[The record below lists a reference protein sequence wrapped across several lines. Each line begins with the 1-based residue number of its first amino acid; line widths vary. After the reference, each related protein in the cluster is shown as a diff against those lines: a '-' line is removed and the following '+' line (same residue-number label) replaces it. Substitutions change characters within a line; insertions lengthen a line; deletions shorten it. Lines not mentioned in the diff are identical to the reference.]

1 VVKCLTRSCAP
12 AWRSISGTCD
22 LGEWASYSLQDML
35 LFSGRVYFRQFELAN
50 EFVWP
55 AQIVLIAA
63 GLFAAFAV
71 WRGEVR
77 LVRLAA
83 TLLAL
88 GVAVSAW
95 VYLHKYYS
103 EINWAAAYMVPV
115 FVVQAVLLLA
125 AAARP
130 LGIVQRQGVRRV
142 AAMLL
147 VGVVAGYP
155 LAALVAGRSSSAAEV
170 FGIAA
175 DPTMLAALVFVAVW
189 QSRWRWALAVVPVVW
204 CLFSILTLHTMGSEQ
219 YLLVSGVALAGFGIM
234 AMRRTFL
241 A

>member
-1 VVKCLTRSCAP
+1 VIWV
-12 AWRSISGTCD
+12 SGQATACRTCCC
-22 LGEWASYSLQDML
+22 SP
-35 LFSGRVYFRQFELAN
+35 GRVYFRQFELAN

-83 TLLAL
+83 TVLAM
-88 GVAVSAW
+88 GVASSAW

-103 EINWAAAYMVPV
+103 EINWAAAYMVPL
-115 FVVQAVLLLA
+115 FVVQAVMLLA

-130 LGIVQRQGVRRV
+130 PGIMQSQGVRRL
-142 AAMLL
+142 AALL
-147 VGVVAGYP
+147 LASVMAGYP
-155 LAALVAGRSSSAAEV
+155 LVSLAAGRSFGAAEV

-175 DPTMLAALVFVAVW
+175 DPTMLAVLVFVAVW
-189 QSRWRWALAVVPVVW
+189 QSRWRWALAVVPA
-204 CLFSILTLHTMGSEQ
+204 CLVPVLDPDTAHD
-219 YLLVSGVALAGFGIM
+219 GV
-234 AMRRTFL
+234 
-241 A
+241 